1 MTDLVLTLI
10 GLDRPGLVEA
20 VALVVT
26 QHGGNWLESRM
37 IHLGGRFAGIL
48 RVEVPPAER
57 VALSRALESLAATGL
72 RVVADVVAASPAEA
86 PAPAGGAAPVGA
98 GPGRIMNLELIGL
111 DRPGLVREI
120 SQLLAEHGVNVEE
133 LTTGRTSAPM
143 SGEMLFRAEA
153 RVKVPA
159 GVEAHRLRT
168 RLERLASDL
177 TVEIR
182 LADEPPG
189 EGAAAAR

>member
-10 GLDRPGLVEA
+10 GLDRPGLVES
-20 VALVVT
+20 VAQVVAD
-26 QHGGNWLESRM
+26 HGGNWLESRM

-48 RVEVPPAER
+48 RVELPADR
-57 VALSRALESLAATGL
+57 RAPLSRALEGLAASGL
-72 RVVADVVAASPAEA
+72 RVVADVVSSTASA
-86 PAPAGGAAPVGA
+86 PAPAVAQKRQA
-98 GPGRIMNLELIGL
+98 GSPATDRPGEGRLMKLELIGL

-120 SQLLAEHGVNVEE
+120 SQLLAQHRINVEE
-133 LTTGRTSAPM
+133 LSTGRSSAPM

-159 GVEAHRLRT
+159 GVEAAHLRA

-177 TVEIR
+177 TVEIK
-182 LADEPPG
+182 LDEAD
-189 EGAAAAR
+189 